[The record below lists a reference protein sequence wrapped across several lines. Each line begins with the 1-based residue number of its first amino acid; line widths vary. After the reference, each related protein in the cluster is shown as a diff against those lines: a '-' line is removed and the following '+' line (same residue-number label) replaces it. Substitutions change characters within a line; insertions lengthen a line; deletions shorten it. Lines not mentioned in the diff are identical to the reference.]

1 MFLYTY
7 RKFNVN
13 NHRFAFFQTYQF
25 LVGLNFTIFSKGGV
39 HCLETYERRTQI
51 WEKLRVRRKDTIAN
65 LANEFG
71 VSKQTIRRDIDALSR
86 EHYIYTL
93 PGRYSGGVFVEE
105 NTAYIKYFN
114 ESELAVIH
122 KLFYCAENNIVCT
135 ITVDEKNVL
144 SKLIAE
150 HTKPTS
156 RNNVHI
162 KK

>member
-1 MFLYTY
+1 M
-7 RKFNVN
+7 
-13 NHRFAFFQTYQF
+13 
-25 LVGLNFTIFSKGGV
+25 
-39 HCLETYERRTQI
+39 ETYERRTQI

-86 EHYIYTL
+86 EHYVYTL

-105 NTAYIKYFN
+105 NTAHIKYFN
-114 ESELAVIH
+114 ETELDVIH
-122 KLFYCAENNIVCT
+122 KLLYYAENSIVCT
-135 ITVDEKNVL
+135 LTAEEKNVL
-144 SKLIAE
+144 NKLIAE

-156 RNNVHI
+156 RNNVHT